1 MATRMMPSSEPYCK
15 DLRCLY
21 GAILVIGLESDFL
34 AYRSTNGIKMF
45 GMGTN
50 INEGMQVFHCAVMIK
65 LVLHIPK
72 DTHHCVPAK

>member
-1 MATRMMPSSEPYCK
+1 MPSSEPYCK

-21 GAILVIGLESDFL
+21 GAIVVNGLESNFL
-34 AYRSTNGIKMF
+34 VYSVVWSTNGTIMC

-65 LVLHIPK
+65 LVLHTKGYTSLCPS
-72 DTHHCVPAK
+72 